1 MKRELYP
8 EPALDT
14 FPPTSARMRYKGWDG
29 DSKKSDTVRDCQGT
43 KAYIMAGQDTVSDLV
58 RKAKYGD
65 RAAIGRLIELF
76 RDDLY
81 RLVYY
86 RTQSRMDADDIIQEV
101 FIQMMKKL
109 PTLKDEASFR
119 PWLFRIAVNRVYDF
133 HRKKRILVVL
143 RTKGDEEQLLQPE
156 DLRPS
161 NPETLDHVT
170 RRQFWDRLKRFSKVL
185 SRWEREIFFLRFLD
199 QLTIHE
205 ISEVVKKSESSVK
218 THLYRAVG
226 KFKNNKEIMEFLA
239 EARS

>member
-8 EPALDT
+8 DPALDT
-14 FPPTSARMRYKGWDG
+14 FSPSSARMQYKGWDG
-29 DSKKSDTVRDCQGT
+29 GSEKSATARDCQRT
-43 KAYIMAGQDTVSDLV
+43 KANMMAGQDTVSDLV
-58 RKAKYGD
+58 KKAKDGD
-65 RAAIGRLIELF
+65 RAAIGHLIELF

-86 RTQSRMDADDIIQEV
+86 RIQSRMDADDIIQEV

-109 PTLKDEASFR
+109 STLKDDESFR

-133 HRKKRILVVL
+133 HRKKRILAVL
-143 RTKGDEEQLLQPE
+143 RTKDHEEKLLHPE

-161 NPETLDHVT
+161 NPEALDHVT
-170 RRQFWDRLKRFSKVL
+170 RRQFWDRLKRFSTML

-205 ISEVVKKSESSVK
+205 NIRGCKKKREFGKNPSVSSCRQV
-218 THLYRAVG
+218 
-226 KFKNNKEIMEFLA
+226 
-239 EARS
+239 